1 MGRCRVFC
9 SLRLGAMGRCR
20 VRAICVWVSALVAAW
35 WLVLA
40 PAGTVLVSPG
50 LHFESFVSL
59 WGEPAAPGDRHG
71 EQLKKVRKTKRL
83 GSLIGSLLGHVL
95 RSLPPK
101 VEPAC
106 VLLRSFVSLFSTG
119 FLAAFRS
126 GFLEDFVE
134 SRRRPMC
141 V

>member
-59 WGEPAAPGDRHG
+59 WGDPETQRVRHI
-71 EQLKKVRKTKRL
+71 EKVLKNSKIETTWEL
-83 GSLIGSLLGHVL
+83 NL
-95 RSLPPK
+95 
-101 VEPAC
+101 E
-106 VLLRSFVSLFSTG
+106 LFGTHFETVAS
-119 FLAAFRS
+119 
-126 GFLEDFVE
+126 
-134 SRRRPMC
+134 
-141 V
+141 